1 MAFTKLTET
10 PKKKVNFLKPD
21 QVPEVIRDR
30 DSEESEIDNSE
41 TVDDKEDCEQLG
53 PNQSLLQN

>member
-1 MAFTKLTET
+1 VAFSKLTET

-21 QVPEVIRDR
+21 QVPDIIQYRDTEKFET
-30 DSEESEIDNSE
+30 DYSE
-41 TVDDKEDCEQLG
+41 TMDEEEDCKQLG